1 MLRTAQERLPHYLAQ
16 LYECGINDSDINLV
30 LEEVRRDSG
39 SALSL
44 LLLRDE
50 ERNGRITLFSSGLSE
65 AQHHYYIQHHRQD
78 IWFNHYLEKGC
89 KGVVKANTLS
99 NKAGLLAGFG
109 AHFAIGGVCRVSGYG
124 LASVSSYRDQ
134 QQTDFGDKEIDVW
147 DGLYFG
153 LASWSRHYWNL
164 VGLELQNHQLQQ
176 LIKHQNK
183 AVAIVDEKGG
193 VQYSNAEFNR
203 IADDNH
209 ELRMQHGVLSVNN
222 KDQQRQFRELLAGFT
237 YSTPGSPRYLS
248 VTRGGGLRPLL
259 LQASLMSGLRNAERY
274 IELVIRDPDHAFSPD
289 IAAMGNLYPL
299 TSGERELLL
308 LLSKGYSSS
317 DIAELRGVKVETVR
331 STLKSVFKKT
341 DCHSQ
346 SELLLLLQSIS

>member
-1 MLRTAQERLPHYLAQ
+1 MLRTAQERVPHYLSQ

-39 SALSL
+39 SSLSL

-50 ERNGRITLFSSGLSE
+50 EKSGRITLFSSGLSE
-65 AQHHYYIQHHRQD
+65 AQHHYYLQHHRQD

-89 KGVVKANTLS
+89 KGVVKADTLS

-109 AHFAIGGVCRVSGYG
+109 ARFAIGGVCRVTGYG
-124 LASVSSYRDQ
+124 LTSVSSYRDQ
-134 QQTDFGDKEIDVW
+134 LQNDFNEQEIGVW
-147 DGLYFG
+147 DSLYFG
-153 LASWSRHYWNL
+153 LASWSRNYWNL

-176 LIKHQNK
+176 LVKHQSK
-183 AVAIVDEKGG
+183 AVAIVDDKGG
-193 VQYSNAEFNR
+193 VKYSNAEFNR

-209 ELRMQHGVLSVNN
+209 ELRMQSGVLYINN
-222 KDQQRQFRELLAGFT
+222 KDQQRQFRELLAGFSYT
-237 YSTPGSPRYLS
+237 TQSTPRYMP
-248 VTRGGGLRPLL
+248 VTRSGGLRPLL

-274 IELVIRDPDHAFSPD
+274 IELVIRDPDHSFSAD
-289 IAAMGNLYPL
+289 ITAMGNLYPL